1 MPNKLSDP
9 FDDAAEDSA
18 DVISMPR
25 QRRRNEEMDITPM
38 IDITFLLLIFFVVC
52 SKMDPTQTGKIPT
65 AENALAI
72 SAKDSAVIFL
82 EPAGDQKVILKRL
95 DQSRFSEDEETMTN
109 EIVEYITAELEKTIS
124 KDKNQV
130 MLLGHPDTEVHH
142 VTRVRQIIGDAF
154 EDMEF
159 TYIAVKEN

>member
-1 MPNKLSDP
+1 MPEQPESAETSIE
-9 FDDAAEDSA
+9 DDDLDA
-18 DVISMPR
+18 VVMPR
-25 QRRRNEEMDITPM
+25 KARRSEELDITPM

-52 SKMDPTQTGKIPT
+52 SKMDPTQTGRIPT

-82 EPAGDQKVILKRL
+82 EPGGEDKAILKRL
-95 DQSRFSEDEETMTN
+95 DGSRFSEDEETLTN
-109 EIVEYITAELEKTIS
+109 EIVQYVTAELEKTIS

-130 MLLGHPDTEVHH
+130 MLLGDPAIRVHH
-142 VTRVRQIIGDAF
+142 VTRVQQIIGDAF